1 MLYQYTYFNSVWTF
15 IHISI
20 IFTFGSLNIEI
31 GILIKLH
38 IYYFWNLQEKGS
50 FWVNVELCLSAVSE
64 IVSVYDVYSN
74 FSYNSFSLMLI
85 LRKLP
90 LKIKLRRKVRGRN
103 LEELISFLLFLF
115 LFLLISIMAMI

>member
-38 IYYFWNLQEKGS
+38 IYYFWNLQQKDS
-50 FWVNVELCLSAVSE
+50 FWVSVELCLSAVSE

-90 LKIKLRRKVRGRN
+90 LKIKLRRKVGGRN
-103 LEELISFLLFLF
+103 LGELISFLLFLF
-115 LFLLISIMAMI
+115 Y

>member
-38 IYYFWNLQEKGS
+38 IYYFWNLQEKDLFG
-50 FWVNVELCLSAVSE
+50 WVLNF
-64 IVSVYDVYSN
+64 VY
-74 FSYNSFSLMLI
+74 
-85 LRKLP
+85 R
-90 LKIKLRRKVRGRN
+90 
-103 LEELISFLLFLF
+103 LFLKLSQSMMCILTLVTIYF
-115 LFLLISIMAMI
+115 H